1 MDAMTLVMQIL
12 PLITVVSILGAV
24 LALFSYFIDFCLWK
38 GNIFGFWLPFL
49 AKMIC
54 KKFFKLKYEYGLMM
68 TDKEQRDQFYIDTVG
83 DHGLFKV
90 LGGCAICLNIWFGFV
105 SIPFIFIGLDIPFY
119 YAIVYLMFSSFIL
132 RKIMKVD

>member
-12 PLITVVSILGAV
+12 PLITVVSIFGAV

-54 KKFFKLKYEYGLMM
+54 KKFFRVKFDNISKI
-68 TDKEQRDQFYIDTVG
+68 TNKDQREQTFIDTVG

-105 SIPFIFIGLDIPFY
+105 SIPFVFIPLEIPIY
-119 YAIVYLMFSSFIL
+119 YAIVYLMMSSFIL